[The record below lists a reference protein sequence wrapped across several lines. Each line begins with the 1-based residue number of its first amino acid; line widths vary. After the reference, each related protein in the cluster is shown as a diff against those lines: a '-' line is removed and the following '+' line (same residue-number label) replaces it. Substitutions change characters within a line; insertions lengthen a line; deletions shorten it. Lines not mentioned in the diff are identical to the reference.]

1 MQWIRISD
9 MGKMILIKLYWNQ
22 QTSYFVVQT
31 DTDIDN
37 KWQIQ
42 TARLTLWKILERPL
56 PSRDQVVHQ
65 LF

>member
-22 QTSYFVVQT
+22 KTSYFFVQT
-31 DTDIDN
+31 DTDVAY

-42 TARLTLWKILERPL
+42 TARRTLWKILERPL
-56 PSRDQVVHQ
+56 PSRGLVVY
-65 LF
+65 